1 MSRSKWSEPVT
12 GITTAESEK
21 EWKRDA
27 NRKLR
32 RATAQFLQQMPS
44 ADPDAIIL
52 PVLDDVLD
60 RQPEAGPFQEPER
73 RRKSR
78 DPRLQLFLGHVRR
91 KSLVHGEEPEKVA

>member
-1 MSRSKWSEPVT
+1 MSRSKRSEPVT

-32 RATAQFLQQMPS
+32 RATAQVLQQMPS

-52 PVLDDVLD
+52 PVLDEVVN
-60 RQPEAGPFQEPER
+60 QYSGPKDGKQRF
-73 RRKSR
+73 
-78 DPRLQLFLGHVRR
+78 DPRRHPRLMR
-91 KSLVHGEEPEKVA
+91 K